1 MTTESDHPP
10 EPYRL
15 DDQVG
20 YLLRLA
26 HQRHLSIF
34 QQNMLDD
41 LTPTQFSALIR
52 LAEIGSCSQN
62 DLGRRTSVDVATI
75 KGVVDRLENKDLVAI
90 RNNPDDRRQKIVS
103 LTRQAHKTIDQLE
116 QAGLDI
122 SRTTMKPLTRAE
134 QDQLL
139 GLLRKLG

>member
-103 LTRQAHKTIDQLE
+103 LTRQARKTIDQLE

-134 QDQLL
+134 QDQFL

>member
-103 LTRQAHKTIDQLE
+103 LTRQARKIIDQLE
-116 QAGLDI
+116 QVGLDI

>member
-1 MTTESDHPP
+1 MTTESDHSS

-103 LTRQAHKTIDQLE
+103 LTRHARKTIDQLE
-116 QAGLDI
+116 QAGLGI
-122 SRTTMKPLTRAE
+122 SRATMKPLTRAE

-139 GLLRKLG
+139 CLLRKLG

>member
-103 LTRQAHKTIDQLE
+103 LTRQARKTIDQLE